1 MRPSPNVRTILINSI
16 VLCFQWLFHFTHIC
30 LLFFSSFL
38 AFYSFFFIKQRN
50 TYFWLFFFFFGP
62 YYAACQILVLP
73 PGIKPMLPAVEV
85 WCPNSGLP
93 QNSPFRCFL
102 SESLLMVNTLLENIF
117 TSLSI
122 LIDSLAGYT
131 RLPVVLPPALWKYH
145 FTEIMAFCC

>member
-1 MRPSPNVRTILINSI
+1 MSISKNETIPKCQNNSNKQHSF
-16 VLCFQWLFHFTHIC
+16 VLSVVISFYPYMFTVFFILSCILFLLFHQTEEYI
-30 LLFFSSFL
+30 LLTF
-38 AFYSFFFIKQRN
+38 
-50 TYFWLFFFFFGP
+50 FFFFFGP

-131 RLPVVLPPALWKYH
+131 RLPVVLPPAL
-145 FTEIMAFCC
+145 